1 MSGFLDIGAVE
12 DIPRQAARLVKT
24 HAGCIAIFR
33 NAEDKIFA
41 LDDTCPH
48 KGGPL
53 SNGIQHGESVTC
65 PLHGWVIDLNTGLAL
80 GVDEGSVRTY
90 AVVVK
95 GGRIL
100 LDQVALAARIAAE

>member
-24 HAGCIAIFR
+24 GFGCIAIFR
-33 NAEDKIFA
+33 NAEDRIFA

-65 PLHGWVIDLNTGLAL
+65 PLHGWVFDLNTGRAQ
-80 GVDEGSVRTY
+80 GADEGSVRTY
-90 AVVVK
+90 AVVVRD
-95 GGRIL
+95 GRIL
-100 LDQVALAARIAAE
+100 LDRAALSARIAAE

>member
-1 MSGFLDIGAVE
+1 MSGFLDIGAVA

-33 NAEDKIFA
+33 NAEDRIFA

-65 PLHGWVIDLNTGLAL
+65 PLHGWVFDLNTGVAL
-80 GVDEGSVRTY
+80 GADEGAVRTY
-90 AVVVK
+90 SVMVK
-95 GGRIL
+95 DGRIL
-100 LDQVALAARIAAE
+100 LDPTALTARIAAE